1 MKKLLLFFAVALFVG
16 CVDYT
21 DDFNA
26 IDERLD
32 ALELKDI
39 PSIEEQ
45 IESINAQLTSL
56 KATDEAIK
64 EQFSELEKSD
74 KATAEEI
81 SSLKAKDQALEKSIN
96 DLQNYVDT
104 QIANAKSEVAAAY
117 ATVEQYNT
125 IVAQLGALQS
135 STNKLDEELTAK
147 INAEVKSLNTKIADL
162 EARLKAV
169 EDKVE
174 NLLARI
180 QSVSYV
186 PQYSD
191 GKATLKCTDTDS
203 LVTLDFEILP
213 KDAVAELSKVWENAV
228 SLKAVYTQTRAV
240 EFIDMPITKFEAD
253 EEKGVIS
260 VTASGENLSEEFFVG
275 KQEASVRLAISDGNN
290 SVTSEYVPVIVEDL
304 TTKSSTQFKG
314 SWTVIN
320 TESGE
325 NYYQESDVTID
336 VEIPDVTTAKF
347 NIILNRIRFADV
359 MPKLTMKLSGISFSI
374 SISEDETYIK
384 YIFEHKGVVP
394 TIGDISYED
403 YKMKSLKGCIGL
415 EDVEIEFEFENK
427 PYTVVFTTKK

>member
-64 EQFSELEKSD
+64 EQISELEKSD

-125 IVAQLGALQS
+125 IVAQLNALQS
-135 STNKLDEELTAK
+135 STNKLGEELTAK
-147 INAEVKSLNTKIADL
+147 INAEVKSLTDKIAEL

-180 QSVSYV
+180 QSVSYI
-186 PQYSD
+186 PTYSD

-203 LVTLDFEILP
+203 LATLDFEISP
-213 KDAVAELSKVWENAV
+213 KDAVAELAKVWDSAV
-228 SLKAVYTQTRAV
+228 SLKAIYTQTRAV
-240 EFIDMPITKFEAD
+240 EFVDMPIIKFEAD
-253 EEKGVIS
+253 TANGVIS
-260 VTASGENLSEEFFVG
+260 ITASGENLSEEFFAG
-275 KQEASVRLAISDGNN
+275 KQEASVRLDISDGNN
-290 SVTSEYVPVIVEDL
+290 SVTSEYVAMTVEDL
-304 TTKSSTQFKG
+304 TTKSSVQYKG

-325 NYYQESDVTID
+325 ISYQESDVTID

-347 NIILNRIRFADV
+347 NIILNRIRFADL
-359 MPKLTMKLSGISFSI
+359 MPKLTMKLSGISFST
-374 SISEDETYIK
+374 SISEDETYLK
-384 YIFEHKGVVP
+384 YVFEQEGVVP

-415 EDVEIEFEFENK
+415 GVEIEFEFENK